1 MFKIDTKI
9 SIPIILILFMVQYI
23 MKGPYYV
30 LIKRYYNNFT
40 TGDKRVKIATVNNL
54 VENIIASVLV
64 FGASYVLDAV
74 PVKYTL
80 LIVGCISVILVL
92 ILLEYMKA
100 TVGLKMEEYPKKEI
114 L

>member
-1 MFKIDTKI
+1 
-9 SIPIILILFMVQYI
+9 MVQYI
-23 MKGPYYV
+23 MKGPYYI

-40 TGDKRVKIATVNNL
+40 TGEKRVKIATVNNL

-74 PVKYTL
+74 PVKFTL
-80 LIVGCISVILVL
+80 VIVGCISVIAVL
-92 ILLEYMKA
+92 ILLDYMRN
-100 TVGLKMEEYPKKEI
+100 TVGLKMEQYGKKEI